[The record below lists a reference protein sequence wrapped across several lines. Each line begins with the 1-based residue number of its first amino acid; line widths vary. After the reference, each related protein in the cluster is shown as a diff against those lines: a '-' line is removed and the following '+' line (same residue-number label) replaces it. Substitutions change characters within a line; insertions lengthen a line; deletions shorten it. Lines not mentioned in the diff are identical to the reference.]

1 MDSTDP
7 KAKVF
12 VGQERCYQ
20 LMAGKMIEHAFNG
33 YSACLFCYGQTGTGK
48 TFTIMG
54 NSQVKSEQGLLLRFM
69 ADMYQQVD
77 ELLVKQ
83 GCEIQCSLQIVEV
96 YNEKVRDLLND
107 SSPQNPEVHVHP
119 KLGVYLKHVLDLPAN
134 SLESCLTLIDEARGR
149 QSFAATAMNAQ
160 SSRGHTVYKLSLEKH
175 GGSDNTVL
183 TSEVYFV
190 DLAGRENERTTKVKG
205 DRLVELSFI
214 NRSLMWLSQC
224 IHALGG
230 AAEPAK
236 RRHSVGEADQPG
248 PKEKRRPDKTDKK
261 PKGDTKRNTDASR
274 DRASA
279 ISEDSDAT
287 PHQRKAAGGKGV
299 DMTRFRNSK
308 LTLLLAN
315 ALKGNS
321 KTSVIC
327 TLSPA
332 RQHVDESLTTLNFA
346 TSLKHVKVE
355 ARAATFVDKDALIS
369 GLQTEV
375 QALRD
380 RLSSEG
386 VAAVE
391 ELKSELEVAN
401 GMLQKYRDSWQEK
414 IEENEKLREQRN
426 SALRKLG
433 VARFRMAARS
443 PRSLSPKDGP
453 GPQPNSRQS
462 SKSPHY
468 SPHLRQEDC
477 PHLASY
483 SDDPQI
489 NGRFIFAVAETGF
502 EYCMGYKPDC
512 DFILPRRAGIAPRS
526 CIVWL
531 DEGGLFIRPVCV
543 DSVPVATVEINH
555 VKLREEP
562 KELRHGDFLVVGS
575 SICFVVKSGTSPPGS
590 NLHEKLPT
598 WWGLGSQ
605 DRMRIMHQIL
615 PEPRREQLEVALQ
628 YMSALQGQNLDS
640 RSFQRLDKFLISAKR
655 AAALVVEANALT
667 DVLKPLSKLNLE
679 LSSMAPVM
687 VHGYGDNCGVPD
699 LCVRLVRQTDKQEAE
714 LLSIW
719 TMAQFEARLQIMRE
733 MHEKRLHRP
742 DSFALDARLDP
753 WADSGMP
760 LRAQGTPE
768 CRPSAA
774 PNTARETFSLH
785 QDAERLVLKMDNL
798 LAQNVSTQAHE
809 LKSEGQELSESKAP
823 TAAHPPPPRKAR
835 SDDNM
840 EQKMRQRATIAAP
853 SPTGDSPRPKH
864 RSRSLGLAELDSWEK
879 GVQATDPLADAST
892 TFSSSAGH
900 LTADFGSGSPAFF
913 AEADSI
919 SPGLAWEHQFG
930 DTSPSFSSSPS
941 GMYARAMER
950 DRRLRAPQTC
960 RMGPKP
966 GLGFGVLS
974 TASTPGEYSVPGNCT
989 APVPGPKSCPSSYGS
1004 LLTPR
1009 TDELWGWSSVPV
1021 SAPDLPELSM
1031 GQEASSPRNP
1041 FANPDAYVQPHNRWT
1056 LPARRRRPAVLTVQ
1070 GPPVF
1075 PVAEGGSSGFTSA
1088 KYSGSQVSQVVET
1101 SAGLLMG

>member
-54 NSQVKSEQGLLLRFM
+54 NSKVKSEQGLLLRFM

-236 RRHSVGEADQPG
+236 RRHSVGEADQLG
-248 PKEKRRPDKTDKK
+248 PKEKRRPDKKV
-261 PKGDTKRNTDASR
+261 KGDTKRNTDASR

-355 ARAATFVDKDALIS
+355 ARAATFVDKDSLIS

-443 PRSLSPKDGP
+443 PRSLSPKEGP
-453 GPQPNSRQS
+453 GPEPSS
-462 SKSPHY
+462 GPSKSPQY

-502 EYCMGYKPDC
+502 EYGMGYKSDC
-512 DFILPRRAGIAPRS
+512 DFLLPRRAGIAPRS

-605 DRMRIMHQIL
+605 DRERIMHQIL
-615 PEPRREQLEVALQ
+615 PEPRREQLQGALQ

-655 AAALVVEANALT
+655 AAALVVEA
-667 DVLKPLSKLNLE
+667 K
-679 LSSMAPVM
+679 
-687 VHGYGDNCGVPD
+687 
-699 LCVRLVRQTDKQEAE
+699 
-714 LLSIW
+714 
-719 TMAQFEARLQIMRE
+719 
-733 MHEKRLHRP
+733 
-742 DSFALDARLDP
+742 
-753 WADSGMP
+753 
-760 LRAQGTPE
+760 
-768 CRPSAA
+768 
-774 PNTARETFSLH
+774 
-785 QDAERLVLKMDNL
+785 
-798 LAQNVSTQAHE
+798 
-809 LKSEGQELSESKAP
+809 
-823 TAAHPPPPRKAR
+823 
-835 SDDNM
+835 
-840 EQKMRQRATIAAP
+840 
-853 SPTGDSPRPKH
+853 
-864 RSRSLGLAELDSWEK
+864 
-879 GVQATDPLADAST
+879 
-892 TFSSSAGH
+892 
-900 LTADFGSGSPAFF
+900 
-913 AEADSI
+913 
-919 SPGLAWEHQFG
+919 
-930 DTSPSFSSSPS
+930 
-941 GMYARAMER
+941 
-950 DRRLRAPQTC
+950 
-960 RMGPKP
+960 
-966 GLGFGVLS
+966 
-974 TASTPGEYSVPGNCT
+974 
-989 APVPGPKSCPSSYGS
+989 
-1004 LLTPR
+1004 
-1009 TDELWGWSSVPV
+1009 
-1021 SAPDLPELSM
+1021 
-1031 GQEASSPRNP
+1031 
-1041 FANPDAYVQPHNRWT
+1041 
-1056 LPARRRRPAVLTVQ
+1056 
-1070 GPPVF
+1070 
-1075 PVAEGGSSGFTSA
+1075 
-1088 KYSGSQVSQVVET
+1088 
-1101 SAGLLMG
+1101 